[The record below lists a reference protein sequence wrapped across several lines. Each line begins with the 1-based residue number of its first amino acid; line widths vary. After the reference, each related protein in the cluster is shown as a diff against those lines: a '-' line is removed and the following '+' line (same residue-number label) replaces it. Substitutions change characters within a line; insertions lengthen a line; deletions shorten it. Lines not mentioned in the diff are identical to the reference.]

1 MTTQTKVL
9 TPEELQLRDQT
20 IQEVI
25 TAIREGFDELK
36 GCDTVFDQ
44 ITWETG
50 YKIKAVEKLL
60 DNVGQQMRNTV

>member
-1 MTTQTKVL
+1 MAKQTKVL
-9 TPEELQLRDQT
+9 TAEERQLRDQT

-25 TAIREGFDELK
+25 AARREGFDALK

-50 YKIKAVEKLL
+50 YKVKAVEKLL
-60 DNVGQQMRNTV
+60 DNVWQQMRN

>member
-25 TAIREGFDELK
+25 TAIREGLDELK

-60 DNVGQQMRNTV
+60 DNVGQQMRN